1 MQQRWPILY
10 LQTDF
15 SIKIVDSE
23 KIRPIY
29 CLYALQFAALYHS

>member
-15 SIKIVDSE
+15 SIKIVDSGE
-23 KIRPIY
+23 IQPIY
-29 CLYALQFAALYHS
+29 CLYALQFTVLYHS